1 MSGTKAGRRGRGR
14 VRVRVR
20 GKEGHAGK
28 QAGLGRVRL
37 LQHRRGVRRVRCVPC
52 PALPCPLQALPR
64 KGPRS
69 GRVRHA
75 VRPCPSRG
83 QAVSVTR
90 SGLVRHAVRPC
101 PSRGQALSVTRSGR
115 VRHAV
120 RPCPSRGQ
128 AVSVRPALYRPCLA
142 LSSRDSAKYTA
153 ASRVAASHAMATS
166 TRRAG
171 HAPPAPRRP
180 VGTPQARPGA
190 PETACAPII
199 SASALCLLS
208 GAEHTGPDPLTR
220 TAQAD
225 RLAAR

>member
-115 VRHAV
+115 VRPPCPLQALPCPLLPGQREIHGGVSCSRQPCHGHLHEARWACPACSETTRRNPTGPARRTRDSVRAHHLWQRALPAV
-120 RPCPSRGQ
+120 RRR
-128 AVSVRPALYRPCLA
+128 AYRP
-142 LSSRDSAKYTA
+142 
-153 ASRVAASHAMATS
+153 
-166 TRRAG
+166 
-171 HAPPAPRRP
+171 
-180 VGTPQARPGA
+180 
-190 PETACAPII
+190 
-199 SASALCLLS
+199 
-208 GAEHTGPDPLTR
+208 
-220 TAQAD
+220 
-225 RLAAR
+225 